1 MLTTRSLVVAAT
13 AVLASAVAVAM
24 PVVVRVPVAR
34 EHGKADP
41 TEAGVFSHWQH
52 DEFSCTVCHPTIFP
66 KSRVGF
72 THDDMDEGKFCG
84 ACHNGQSAP
93 PASGERAACRST
105 CHAK

>member
-1 MLTTRSLVVAAT
+1 MLRTRSLVAIAAL
-13 AVLASAVAVAM
+13 LASAAAVAM
-24 PVVVRVPVAR
+24 PVIVRVPVTR
-34 EHGKADP
+34 PHGKADP
-41 TEAGVFSHWQH
+41 TEPGVFSHWLH
-52 DEFSCTVCHPTIFP
+52 DEYSCTACHPTIFP
-66 KSRVGF
+66 KARVGF